1 MQSLEKRIAELE
13 KTAGATLSPSIIIHF
28 VCPIRRTVSIR
39 NMTTGQEIER
49 LDDESEAQF
58 LARAELMNN
67 TVEAQHGES

>member
-13 KTAGATLSPSIIIHF
+13 KTAEATLSSSIIIHF

-39 NMTTGQEIER
+39 NMTTRQEIER

-58 LARAELMNN
+58 LVRAELMSNKL
-67 TVEAQHGES
+67 EAQRGQS